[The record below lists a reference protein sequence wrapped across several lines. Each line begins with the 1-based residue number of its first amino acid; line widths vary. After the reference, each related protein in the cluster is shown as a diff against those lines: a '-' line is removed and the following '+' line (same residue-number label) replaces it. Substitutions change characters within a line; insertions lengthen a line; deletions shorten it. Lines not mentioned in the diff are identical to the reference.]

1 METSIK
7 TMIIVTAILTI
18 ISVVTKTET
27 ASLFVELPKCP
38 EITRW
43 QDKLECE
50 PRYLGH
56 INLSCKEGYYPCET
70 SSDEQKVL
78 YTRALKTESY
88 RKDFCCRNLTY
99 SDDNNGTTSSNS
111 TEDLLEDV
119 LRRVSLLE
127 TYLCTHCAV
136 ISPILQFVN
145 YGIFIATLAISIIG
159 LLLCLKDRFTKKYHG
174 VLSTSPTL
182 IVTERPVSAKQR
194 SRRRAAIQH

>member
-78 YTRALKTESY
+78 YTRALKTDSY
-88 RKDFCCRNLTY
+88 RKYADETPRHTTIPLKSGGDYNAAENLLY
-99 SDDNNGTTSSNS
+99 
-111 TEDLLEDV
+111 
-119 LRRVSLLE
+119 LR
-127 TYLCTHCAV
+127 T
-136 ISPILQFVN
+136 
-145 YGIFIATLAISIIG
+145 FIA
-159 LLLCLKDRFTKKYHG
+159 LLTG
-174 VLSTSPTL
+174 M
-182 IVTERPVSAKQR
+182 
-194 SRRRAAIQH
+194 

>member
-56 INLSCKEGYYPCET
+56 INLSCKEGYYPCGT

-78 YTRALKTESY
+78 YTRILKTDSY
-88 RKDFCCRNLTY
+88 RIDYCCKNYTY
-99 SDDNNGTTSSNS
+99 TDDNNTTISSNS
-111 TEDLLEDV
+111 TVDLEDLL
-119 LRRVSLLE
+119 RRVTILE
-127 TYLCTHCAV
+127 SYLCTHCAV

-145 YGIFIATLAISIIG
+145 YGVFLATLAVFIIG
-159 LLLCLKDRFTKKYHG
+159 LLLCLKERFVKRYHG
-174 VLSTSPTL
+174 VLTTSPTL
-182 IVTERPVSAKQR
+182 IVTEKAVSMKQR
-194 SRRRAAIQH
+194 PQRRTVMQ